1 MHDVSTASSQTPV
14 GCVNNNSS
22 NRNNSDVTS
31 GDKPVNDSAHINL
44 QVTVVSQQPL
54 LYLDQVD
61 RLVIQSQQTHTAL
74 KHCEGVP
81 TLQTVILNRASWG
94 GKHIITTHNFSTI
107 YSPPPPVLQ
116 IKLILCFDLLSFCVA
131 WIVCV
136 DFINSS
142 INKDNKKTISTQ
154 YIWVCNFISWSE
166 NIKSI
171 LMLVSQ
177 IYPSCV

>member
-1 MHDVSTASSQTPV
+1 MTQKCAWWLHTASSQTPV
-14 GCVNNNSS
+14 GCVNNNS

-81 TLQTVILNRASWG
+81 TLQTVVPNWATWG
-94 GKHIITTHNFSTI
+94 GKHIITSHNFSTI
-107 YSPPPPVLQ
+107 YFFPPVLQ
-116 IKLILCFDLLSFCVA
+116 IKINTLLWLVIFLCS
-131 WIVCV
+131 CV
-136 DFINSS
+136 DFI
-142 INKDNKKTISTQ
+142 IQ
-154 YIWVCNFISWSE
+154 V
-166 NIKSI
+166 
-171 LMLVSQ
+171 
-177 IYPSCV
+177 